1 MLSMADSSRVLKILI
16 SAFNGLHGSQLSGF
30 EALVLFA
37 AFATIF
43 AHYVSDIVVEAITHF
58 LLLQGHPRLVW
69 RGGIRSRLRLR
80 THFKFGLYARFM
92 SRRAVAGQFLA
103 VFEDFIDNFAL
114 KVVHVLVFE
123 LLDCIAAHDFIANLV
138 LVLTDH
144 QTRILRVRVAL
155 VSNLVIA
162 KKLLFHL
169 GLEYLILVIA
179 ELVQWT
185 DSPGVV

>member
-1 MLSMADSSRVLKILI
+1 
-16 SAFNGLHGSQLSGF
+16 
-30 EALVLFA
+30 
-37 AFATIF
+37 
-43 AHYVSDIVVEAITHF
+43 
-58 LLLQGHPRLVW
+58 
-69 RGGIRSRLRLR
+69 
-80 THFKFGLYARFM
+80 M